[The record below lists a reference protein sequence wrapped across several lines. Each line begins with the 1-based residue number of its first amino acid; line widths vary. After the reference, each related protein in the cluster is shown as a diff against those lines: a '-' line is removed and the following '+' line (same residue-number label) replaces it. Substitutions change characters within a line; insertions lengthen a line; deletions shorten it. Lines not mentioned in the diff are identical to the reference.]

1 MRNLTSPDLLLVA
14 LISLCSVMLCFW
26 FLMAT
31 GRARATYKIAAP
43 AMTGDPAFERVA
55 RVHANTLENLVP
67 FLVALWL
74 CALLYSPLAAV
85 VLGFVW
91 LIARI
96 WYALA
101 YWRDAAKRSLPFTI
115 SMVATGCLVIA
126 ALFGIVRDF
135 MLAS

>member
-1 MRNLTSPDLLLVA
+1 MRNLATPDMLLIA
-14 LISLCSVMLCFW
+14 LISLLSLLLCLW
-26 FLMAT
+26 FSIAVS
-31 GRARATYKIAAP
+31 RARGTYKIAAP
-43 AMTGDPAFERVA
+43 AMTGNPDFERVA

-74 CALLYSPLAAV
+74 CALLFSPLVAV

-101 YWRDAAKRSLPFTI
+101 YYSDAAKRGPGFGLSA
-115 SMVATGCLVIA
+115 VATVLLIIG
-126 ALFGIVRDF
+126 ALIGIVRDW
-135 MLAS
+135 LLVG